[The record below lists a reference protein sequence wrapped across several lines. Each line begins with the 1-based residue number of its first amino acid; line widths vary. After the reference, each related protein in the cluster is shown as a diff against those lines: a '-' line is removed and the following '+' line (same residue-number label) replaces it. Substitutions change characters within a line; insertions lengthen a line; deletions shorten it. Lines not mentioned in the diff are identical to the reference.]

1 MKAAIP
7 TLQAKTRQ
15 SATACDD
22 QLLHRLNRAFVA
34 SGQPGI
40 QRIQVSVHEGLVAL
54 RGTVG
59 TYYQKQLAQE
69 TAMHVRGVEALT
81 NEIVVR

>member
-7 TLQAKTRQ
+7 TSQANPIR

-40 QRIQVSVHEGLVAL
+40 QRIHVSVHEGLVAL

-69 TAMHVRGVEALT
+69 TARRVHGVEALT

>member
-1 MKAAIP
+1 M
-7 TLQAKTRQ
+7 QATTPTRQ
-15 SATACDD
+15 SNTTNLATARDD
-22 QLLHRLNRAFVA
+22 QLLHRLNRAIVA

-69 TAMHVRGVEALT
+69 TARRVLGVEALT
-81 NEIVVR
+81 NELVVR